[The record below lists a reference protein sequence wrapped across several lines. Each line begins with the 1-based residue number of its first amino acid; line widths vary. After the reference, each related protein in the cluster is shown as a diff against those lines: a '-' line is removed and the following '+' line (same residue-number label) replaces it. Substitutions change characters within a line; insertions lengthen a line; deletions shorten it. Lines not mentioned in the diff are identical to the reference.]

1 MMDGL
6 TPPIA
11 GTLAAA
17 VWFGVFVTVH
27 WLGVHWLSPAGRARI
42 MLVGYGLCCLGLVL
56 TVVVL
61 IGGGGGRLIG
71 GLFALMT
78 MSCLLVLYTPA
89 YYVIANS
96 LSVQSMVLV
105 FARGGS
111 LPRDELYATF
121 AGRRLLH
128 GRLATMVRS
137 GFVVADG
144 TRFRLTRKG
153 RRLIAPFLIV
163 KSVWRLGPGG

>member
-1 MMDGL
+1 MKGL
-6 TPPIA
+6 TPPMA

-17 VWFGVFVTVH
+17 VWFGVFVALH

-42 MLVGYGLCCLGLVL
+42 MLVGYGLCCLGLVV

-61 IGGGGGRLIG
+61 IGGPRERLLG
-71 GLFALMT
+71 ALFALMT
-78 MSCLLVLYTPA
+78 MSCLLVLYAPA

-105 FARGGS
+105 LDHGGP

-121 AGRRLLH
+121 AGRRLLR

-137 GFVVADG
+137 GFVAEDG
-144 TRFRLTRKG
+144 AAFHLTPKG
-153 RRLIAPFLIV
+153 RRLIRPFLV
-163 KSVWRLGPGG
+163 LKSVWQLGPGG